1 MNEEQQN
8 YSVINLNKT
17 TDEKGNDAR
26 MLVRLGDGRIL
37 TSDMAGKL
45 WLSSDNLLTM
55 RSVDTEGIYIAACLD
70 NQNRLWLGSR
80 KHGITVDGN
89 DYSDGRT
96 D

>member
-1 MNEEQQN
+1 
-8 YSVINLNKT
+8 
-17 TDEKGNDAR
+17 

-96 D
+96 DCIVMDHKGRMWTCGLKGCLK